1 MENHATGGW
10 HPTPTRS
17 RTNARRWLVTVACGL
32 GLVVSSAGLAPAE
45 ADVEAGKSVTVLKNE
60 SVVSAR
66 GFTENE
72 PVTVELVRDGATV
85 ASSSGVAS
93 TPAPGGGFAF
103 EVNRERTTQCWA
115 SATPVMQ
122 GGDHVVVKASGV
134 QVADVTVSDVDI
146 VDRPERIDADSAI
159 VRGDVFGTP
168 RPPISE
174 LVVDTDNKEP
184 DVSLGAPGDG
194 TLTYDGEGGAFTAR
208 FDGLSPQQMNGLLQS
223 QDVKVTH
230 RSGEGEATE
239 SRHDS
244 TADQEE
250 TCPPVVQR
258 GVVDTEAGNR
268 VVNRDNVDEPLVI
281 YGDNAPGDFVE
292 VSITSSGGGPEP
304 EPVAANAVSP
314 TTWEV
319 EFPAEA
325 IEALGDGTLTVTSS
339 FTVAGIKMGGTRL
352 RLLKDTKTPPAP
364 TVSPA
369 GGVFIGKRTVT
380 LGSPEQDA
388 RVYYTTEGTSPVDDY
403 DAGEYG
409 KPLAI
414 NRSAKVRA
422 VAVDR
427 AGNYSA
433 ERSGSFTRA
442 TVPSAPRI
450 RVASSGRK
458 GRPVTAI
465 ARWLPPAKSGGVKV
479 LRYELSAERIS
490 GGRVVQR
497 RTYVRASYVRT
508 TQLVLPRGT
517 WRFRVRAV
525 NAVGRSSWSTFS
537 NRVTAR

>member
-1 MENHATGGW
+1 MDNHAHGGW
-10 HPTPTRS
+10 HPTPSRS
-17 RTNARRWLVTVACGL
+17 STSARRWLVTIACGL

-60 SVVSAR
+60 SVVAAQ
-66 GFTENE
+66 GFAENE
-72 PVTVELVRDGATV
+72 PVTVELVRDGATI
-85 ASSSGVAS
+85 ASSTGVAS

-159 VRGDVFGTP
+159 VRGEVFGTP

-174 LVVDTDNKEP
+174 LVVDTDNDEP
-184 DVSLGAPGDG
+184 DVSLRAPDDGA
-194 TLTYDGEGGAFTAR
+194 LTYDGEGGGFTAR

-230 RSGEGEATE
+230 RSGSGEATE
-239 SRHDS
+239 SMLDA

-258 GVVDTEAGNR
+258 GVVDTEAGSR
-268 VVNRDNVDEPLVI
+268 VVNSDNVDEPLVI

-304 EPVAANAVSP
+304 EPVAAQAVSP
-314 TTWEV
+314 TTWEA

-325 IEALGDGTLTVTSS
+325 IAALGDGTLTVTSS

-352 RLLKDTKTPPAP
+352 RLLKDTRTPPAP
-364 TVSPA
+364 TLSPA
-369 GGVFIGKRTVT
+369 GGVYIGKRTVT
-380 LGSPEQDA
+380 LGSPEQGADI
-388 RVYYTTEGTSPVDDY
+388 YYTTEGTSPMDDF
-403 DAGEYG
+403 DAPDYG
-409 KPLAI
+409 KPFAI
-414 NRSAKVRA
+414 DRTLKVRA

-450 RVASSGRK
+450 RAASSGRT

-465 ARWLPPAKSGGVKV
+465 ARWYAPSKTGGVAIQ
-479 LRYELSAERIS
+479 RYELSAERIS
-490 GGRVVQR
+490 SGRVVQR
-497 RTYVRASYVRT
+497 RTYVRASYIRA
-508 TQLVLPRGT
+508 TQLQLSKGT

-525 NAVGRSSWSTFS
+525 NAVGRSSWSTYS
-537 NRVTAR
+537 TRVTAR